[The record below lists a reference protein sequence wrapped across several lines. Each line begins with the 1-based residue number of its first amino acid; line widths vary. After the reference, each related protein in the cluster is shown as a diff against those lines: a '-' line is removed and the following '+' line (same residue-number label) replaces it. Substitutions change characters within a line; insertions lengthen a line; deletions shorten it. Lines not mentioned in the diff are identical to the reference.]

1 MKGSHQ
7 LIFLSSRRLLA
18 LKCEM
23 PTQSRNVKKILIL
36 TLCSSVTIVVFIFIC
51 LLNKAEQNKIHQE
64 HRANAI
70 SQFRHDPV
78 IQGQLRDYKV
88 IADCVG
94 KEKDACD
101 RLHLP
106 RTEYERRIDAV
117 YKAGMAEEAR
127 VRATQ
132 YRSPFEP
139 PQTD

>member
-1 MKGSHQ
+1 MSKK
-7 LIFLSSRRLLA
+7 SSF
-18 LKCEM
+18 
-23 PTQSRNVKKILIL
+23 S
-36 TLCSSVTIVVFIFIC
+36 LCSSVTIVVVTFIC

-106 RTEYERRIDAV
+106 RTEYERRINAV